1 MLPVML
7 SFTAKKD
14 QSLANATCTYLW
26 GPWNHFSALLSSS
39 TCVLLAR
46 YHTARADTYIWPM
59 SPKHFPF
66 PTGNGYLLF
75 DGALEVTCKKNTY
88 RDFTL
93 HISHNT
99 QSQWYFFL
107 PSFFA
112 RLNPTECGF
121 AEDPQPCQLPRQ
133 VSGLVHLALWTTY
146 QKIHR
151 CSRPETWARLHLAYL
166 FIYLFKAFC
175 HLHRNEVL
183 SWKRWKGSL
192 RCQKWRLLLWGGKQ
206 LCFYKMASFP
216 LEWGR
221 FSKKKTL
228 DTFTEI

>member
-1 MLPVML
+1 MQHVLICEVPETISLHCCPPAHVCCLQDIIQQEQILTFDPCLPSTSHSPLVMAISSL
-7 SFTAKKD
+7 MGHLKSPAKKTHTEI
-14 QSLANATCTYLW
+14 L
-26 GPWNHFSALLSSS
+26 HF
-39 TCVLLAR
+39 
-46 YHTARADTYIWPM
+46 
-59 SPKHFPF
+59 
-66 PTGNGYLLF
+66 
-75 DGALEVTCKKNTY
+75 
-88 RDFTL
+88 

-112 RLNPTECGF
+112 RLNPTECVF

-151 CSRPETWARLHLAYL
+151 CPQPETWARLHLAYL